1 MSNSNNNDGKR
12 EIKIYKKTYRLP
24 MLAGGKLDQLQ
35 KQIRQR
41 NQHLTKGR
49 MVVENKEV
57 IIPEEAIII
66 EKEEK
71 RGLFG
76 KKIITHEK
84 KIIKQ
89 VRKVTKQEVHK
100 PLSFEERYRELNA
113 IVQNYDEMVLVLKH
127 HQYDYQK
134 FFQELAKEIKETIG
148 ENCNAIAEKETKR
161 LLKEKQERQKAHPN
175 PQILA
180 MSSNIQSQLFEI
192 AKSTGYGAVL
202 MLKKL
207 DLMSES
213 LKRLASDQDSQKQLL
228 AETLEDIKSQKDWY
242 ELQIE
247 VNDLQAKTAEFVDI
261 ALNFEEYMK
270 PFMGSFQDLLS
281 TVSRVDK
288 ELSKAMDEIQNIANL
303 LEAQQF
309 RSIESD
315 RESQRIANFLA
326 TGELKK
332 DRLQDALEQMGNVRS
347 QAEFDAQMMGTGKG
361 VTIADYL
368 ENIREFLD
376 LKLDNLKMDLGAI
389 DVPVVEVNE
398 PDVNFYA
405 PEPFEDVIKLDLG
418 NGVILELLRVPAGS
432 FAMGK
437 HQVTLREFFIGKY
450 TVTNQQWQAVMK
462 AKGSTNCDE
471 KFQGDLQPVVGVSW
485 HEARAFCLKV
495 QEKAGRAVRLPTEAE
510 WEYAARGG
518 NQSKGYEYAGSSN
531 LDEVGWYD
539 KNSGAKTSPVGQKL
553 ANELG
558 IYDMS
563 GNVWE
568 WCLDEWHASYA
579 DKPEKLKSNGN
590 EPWGDLNIDENDNRY
605 RVLCGG
611 AWDDYSRN
619 CRSVCRGRNLA
630 RKQDY
635 GMSLRLLLA
644 SSS

>member
-41 NQHLTKGR
+41 NEHLTKGR
-49 MVVENKEV
+49 LVTQKIEQRGMFSKKV
-57 IIPEEAIII
+57 IE
-66 EKEEK
+66 
-71 RGLFG
+71 
-76 KKIITHEK
+76 
-84 KIIKQ
+84 Q
-89 VRKVTKQEVHK
+89 SSRKS
-100 PLSFEERYRELNA
+100 LSYEERYSELNA
-113 IVQNYDEMVLVLKH
+113 IVQNYDDMVKILQLY
-127 HQYDYQK
+127 QYDYQK
-134 FFQELAKEIKETIG
+134 FFQELAQEIRVTIG
-148 ENCNAIAEKETKR
+148 ENCNEILEKEKKR
-161 LLKEKQERQKAHPN
+161 QLKEQQERQKAN
-175 PQILA
+175 PLPQSLA
-180 MSSNIQSQLFEI
+180 MLSNMESQLFEI
-192 AKSTGYGAVL
+192 AKSTSYAAAL

-213 LKRLASDQDSQKQLL
+213 LQRIANDQDTQKQILVQV
-228 AETLEDIKSQKDWY
+228 LEEIRSQKDLY
-242 ELQIE
+242 ELQLEI
-247 VNDLQAKTAEFVDI
+247 NALQAKTAEFVDI

-270 PFMGSFQDLLS
+270 PFMGSFQSLLS
-281 TVSRVDK
+281 NVATVDQ
-288 ELSKAMDEIQNIANL
+288 ELSKAMGEIQNIANL

-315 RESQRIANFLA
+315 RDSQRIADFLA
-326 TGELKK
+326 RGEIKK
-332 DRLQDALEQMGNVRS
+332 DRLQEALEQMGNARS
-347 QAEFDAQMMGTGKG
+347 GAEFDAQLLGTGKG
-361 VTIADYL
+361 ITINDCL
-368 ENIREFLD
+368 GNIREFLD
-376 LKLDNLKMDLGAI
+376 LKLDNLKTDLGAI

-398 PDVNFYA
+398 QDVNFYA

-432 FAMGK
+432 FAMGE

-450 TVTNQQWQAVMK
+450 PVTNAQWQAVIK
-462 AKGSTNCDE
+462 AKGSANCDK

-518 NQSKGYEYAGSSN
+518 NQSKGYEYAGSNN

-539 KNSGAKTSPVGQKL
+539 KKSGAKTSPVGQKL

-568 WCLDEWHASYA
+568 WCLDEWHDSYA
-579 DKPEKLKSNGN
+579 DKPENLKEQGN
-590 EPWGDLNIDENDNRY
+590 QAWGDLNVDDNDNRY
-605 RVLCGG
+605 RLLRGG
-611 AWDDYSRN
+611 SWNYFAGY
-619 CRSVCRGRNLA
+619 CRAAYRGGYFA
-630 RKQDY
+630 RLQY
-635 GMSLRLLLA
+635 GYFGFLVIFA

>member
-1 MSNSNNNDGKR
+1 MSNSNDNDGKR

-41 NQHLTKGR
+41 NEHLTKGR
-49 MVVENKEV
+49 LVTQKIEQRGMFSKKV
-57 IIPEEAIII
+57 IE
-66 EKEEK
+66 
-71 RGLFG
+71 
-76 KKIITHEK
+76 
-84 KIIKQ
+84 Q
-89 VRKVTKQEVHK
+89 SSRKA
-100 PLSFEERYRELNA
+100 LSFEERYRELNA
-113 IVQNYDEMVLVLKH
+113 IVQNYDEMVKVLKL

-134 FFQELAKEIKETIG
+134 FFQELAQEIRVTIG
-148 ENCNAIAEKETKR
+148 ENCNEILEKEKKR
-161 LLKEKQERQKAHPN
+161 QLKELQERQKAN
-175 PQILA
+175 PLPQSLA
-180 MSSNIQSQLFEI
+180 MLSNMESQLFEI
-192 AKSTGYGAVL
+192 AKSTGYAAVL

-213 LKRLASDQDSQKQLL
+213 LQRIANDQDMQKQLL
-228 AETLEDIKSQKDWY
+228 AQVLEEIRSQKDLY
-242 ELQIE
+242 ELQLEI
-247 VNDLQAKTAEFVDI
+247 NALQAKTAEFVDI

-270 PFMGSFQDLLS
+270 PFMGSFQSLLS
-281 TVSRVDK
+281 NVATVDQ
-288 ELSKAMDEIQNIANL
+288 ELSKAMGEIQNIANL

-315 RESQRIANFLA
+315 RDSQRIADFLA
-326 TGELKK
+326 RGEIKK
-332 DRLQDALEQMGNVRS
+332 DRLQEALEQMGNAS
-347 QAEFDAQMMGTGKG
+347 SGAEFDAQLLGTGKG
-361 VTIADYL
+361 ITINDCL
-368 ENIREFLD
+368 GNIRDFLD
-376 LKLDNLKMDLGAI
+376 VKLDNLKMDLGAI
-389 DVPVVEVNE
+389 DVPVTEVNE

-405 PEPFEDVIKLDLG
+405 PDSFEDVIKLDLG
-418 NGVILELLRVPAGS
+418 NGVALELLRVPAGS
-432 FAMGK
+432 FAMGE

-450 TVTNQQWQAVMK
+450 PVTNAQWQAVMK
-462 AKGSTNCDE
+462 AKGSANCDK

-518 NQSKGYEYAGSSN
+518 NQSKGYEYAGSNN

-568 WCLDEWHASYA
+568 WCLDEWHDSYA
-579 DKPEKLKSNGN
+579 DKPDNLKKQGN
-590 EPWGDLNIDENDNRY
+590 QAWGDLNVDNNDNRY
-605 RVLCGG
+605 RLLRGG
-611 AWDDYSRN
+611 SWNYVARD
-619 CRSVCRGRNLA
+619 CRSVIRFRYNA
-630 RKQDY
+630 RVQNFNF
-635 GMSLRLLLA
+635 GFRLLLA

>member
-1 MSNSNNNDGKR
+1 MSNSNDNDGKR

-41 NQHLTKGR
+41 NEHLTKGR
-49 MVVENKEV
+49 LVTQKIEQRGMFSKKV
-57 IIPEEAIII
+57 IE
-66 EKEEK
+66 
-71 RGLFG
+71 
-76 KKIITHEK
+76 
-84 KIIKQ
+84 Q
-89 VRKVTKQEVHK
+89 SSRKA
-100 PLSFEERYRELNA
+100 LSFEERYRELNA
-113 IVQNYDEMVLVLKH
+113 IVQNYDEMVKVLKL

-134 FFQELAKEIKETIG
+134 FFQELAQEIRVTIG
-148 ENCNAIAEKETKR
+148 ENCNEILEKEKKR
-161 LLKEKQERQKAHPN
+161 QLKELQERQKAN
-175 PQILA
+175 PLPQSLA
-180 MSSNIQSQLFEI
+180 MLSNMESQLFEI
-192 AKSTGYGAVL
+192 AKSTGYAAVL

-213 LKRLASDQDSQKQLL
+213 LQRIANDQDMQKQLL
-228 AETLEDIKSQKDWY
+228 AQVLEEIRSQKDLY
-242 ELQIE
+242 ELQLEI
-247 VNDLQAKTAEFVDI
+247 NALQAKTAEFVDI

-270 PFMGSFQDLLS
+270 PFMGSFQSLLS
-281 TVSRVDK
+281 NVATVDQ
-288 ELSKAMDEIQNIANL
+288 ELSKAMGEIQNIANL

-315 RESQRIANFLA
+315 RDSQRIADFLA
-326 TGELKK
+326 RGEIKK
-332 DRLQDALEQMGNVRS
+332 DRLQEALEQMGNAS
-347 QAEFDAQMMGTGKG
+347 SGAEFDAQLLGTGKG
-361 VTIADYL
+361 ITINDCL
-368 ENIREFLD
+368 GNIRDFLD
-376 LKLDNLKMDLGAI
+376 VKLDNLKMDLGAI
-389 DVPVVEVNE
+389 DVPVTEVNE

-405 PEPFEDVIKLDLG
+405 PDSFEDVIKLDLG
-418 NGVILELLRVPAGS
+418 NGVALELLRVPAGS
-432 FAMGK
+432 FAMGE

-450 TVTNQQWQAVMK
+450 PVTNAQWQAVMK
-462 AKGSTNCDE
+462 AKGSANCDK

-518 NQSKGYEYAGSSN
+518 NQSKGYEYAGSNN

-568 WCLDEWHASYA
+568 WCLDEWHDSYA
-579 DKPEKLKSNGN
+579 DKPDNLKKQGN
-590 EPWGDLNIDENDNRY
+590 QAWGDLNVDNNDNRY
-605 RVLCGG
+605 RLLRGG
-611 AWDDYSRN
+611 SWNHGAGF
-619 CRSVCRGRNLA
+619 CRSVDRNWNNA
-630 RKQDY
+630 RVLSDFI
-635 GMSLRLLLA
+635 GFRLLLA